1 MNCKTIKELISAYV
15 DGELERVDILR
26 VEEHIGKCEN
36 CANILESYTSIS
48 LNVRS
53 IEIPK
58 PSEKVLKRII
68 LFPRR
73 KVYRLRRLAVSASLL
88 IILGTLLSPL
98 LRTQENIIAQETPK
112 EYYIVKEEKTPYSE
126 VYYEREGNFVLTSYS
141 GGSF

>member
-1 MNCKTIKELISAYV
+1 MSCGTIKELISAYI
-15 DGELERVDILR
+15 DAELERVDIIR
-26 VEEHIGKCEN
+26 VEEHVAECKN
-36 CANILESYTSIS
+36 CNNILTSYQNIS
-48 LNVRS
+48 YSVRS

-58 PSEKVLKRII
+58 PSEKVLKRIV

-98 LRTQENIIAQETPK
+98 LRTQKNIIAQESPK

>member
-1 MNCKTIKELISAYV
+1 MNCESIKELISAYI
-15 DGELERVDILR
+15 DAELERADILK
-26 VEEHIGKCEN
+26 VEEHIENCEN
-36 CANILESYTSIS
+36 CNNILKSYQNIS
-48 LNVRS
+48 YRISS

-88 IILGTLLSPL
+88 VILGTLIAHLF
-98 LRTQENIIAQETPK
+98 RTEENIAQETPK

>member
-1 MNCKTIKELISAYV
+1 MSCGTIKELISAYI
-15 DGELERVDILR
+15 DAELESVDIIR
-26 VEEHIGKCEN
+26 VEEHVAKCEN
-36 CANILESYTSIS
+36 CNNILTSYQNIS
-48 LNVRS
+48 YSVRS
-53 IEIPK
+53 IEIPQ